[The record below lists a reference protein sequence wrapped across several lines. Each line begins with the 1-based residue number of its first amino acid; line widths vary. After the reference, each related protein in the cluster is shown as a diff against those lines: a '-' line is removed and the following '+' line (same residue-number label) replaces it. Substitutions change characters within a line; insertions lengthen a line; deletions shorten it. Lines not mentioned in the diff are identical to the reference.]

1 MTTPPEE
8 TAPPS
13 TATPTTE
20 KPPQEQSIT
29 AQEFMELYA
38 AKPEDAILWAKKNPA
53 SWETLKKD
61 NPEILEKF
69 PELKEI

>member
-1 MTTPPEE
+1 
-8 TAPPS
+8 
-13 TATPTTE
+13 
-20 KPPQEQSIT
+20 
-29 AQEFMELYA
+29 MELYA